1 MITLGTLCALFR
13 QNHAAHAMLAL
24 AMLTRGGFQ
33 VAIAVLIDTNLE
45 SNRIVDDPYASAHW
59 WVVGLAETWVAIV
72 FYLFEHQ
79 FKYVPPIWFIV
90 VHLVI
95 NLRMF
100 MQFAVM
106 PVPKPSAASFSC
118 FG

>member
-13 QNHAAHAMLAL
+13 RNRAAHAMLAL

-33 VAIAVLIDTNLE
+33 VAIAVLIDTNPE
-45 SNRIVDDPYASAHW
+45 RNRIVDDPYASAHW
-59 WVVGLAETWVAIV
+59 WVVGLAETWAAIV

-100 MQFAVM
+100 MQFAAM